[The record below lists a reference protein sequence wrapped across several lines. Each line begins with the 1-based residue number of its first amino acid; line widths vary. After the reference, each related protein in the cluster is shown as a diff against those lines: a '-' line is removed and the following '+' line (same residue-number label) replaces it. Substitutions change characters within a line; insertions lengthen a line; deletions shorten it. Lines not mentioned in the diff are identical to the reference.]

1 MSRANVERLRVGFD
15 SFLAGS
21 TEWGA
26 DLLDPEVVW
35 DARNTMVFDLS
46 RVYHGPEGVREFWR
60 TWLEAWETVEFEY
73 ELVDAGDRVVA
84 LIDQHMRGR
93 STGIDVP
100 LGKYAQLYTFRDGL
114 IVHWKLYES
123 QAEALKAAGLS
134 VPS

>member
-1 MSRANVERLRVGFD
+1 MSRENVERLRVGFD

-35 DARNTMVFDLS
+35 DATNTMVFDLS

-60 TWLEAWETVEFEY
+60 SWLQAWETVEFEY
-73 ELVDAGDRVVA
+73 ELVEAGDRVVA

-123 QAEALKAAGLS
+123 QAEALQAAGVS
-134 VPS
+134 IPS